1 MSQRFLLETIAQRLE
16 QEEGTLFGQ
25 GRRGVALVY
34 PSPYSVAMSSLG
46 YQTIYR
52 LLNGMPDTHAERAF
66 LPEEGMSGPLLTYES
81 RRPVGDFP
89 VIAFSVSYELEI
101 AGAFQCLASAGVP
114 LLREQRTRH
123 DPWVV
128 MGGPLTFSNPS
139 PLAPFADVVPMGEA
153 EELLAPLLERLL
165 GGLSREEALRA
176 VADVPGYY
184 VPAVHGEA
192 MPAVAQ
198 CDNALLPACSAIIT
212 PNTALSSMF
221 LVEVERG
228 CSRGCTFCVM
238 RRSTNGGMRVVPVDR
253 VLATIPAHARKVGFV
268 GAAVSDHPR
277 IVNIL
282 RAMVESGREVGL
294 SSLRADRL
302 TPEFVELLVRG
313 GYRTLTVASD
323 GASERLRSDME
334 KRIREKHLL
343 RAAEYAGA
351 AGVAQLK
358 NYMMI
363 GVPGETD
370 ADLDELIAF
379 TLQQAKIAGPRVRV
393 SLGIAPFVAKRNTPL
408 DGVPFVGIAEAE
420 RRLER
425 LRRGLMPRVEVRP
438 TSARWAWIE
447 YLLAQG
453 GPEAGLAA
461 LEAWRQ
467 GGSFAAWKRAFKPYN
482 VPVRVARLQARD
494 VVPVA
499 AVVNG

>member
-1 MSQRFLLETIAQRLE
+1 MSQRFLLETIARRLE

-66 LPEEGMSGPLLTYES
+66 LPEEEMSGPLLTYES

-89 VIAFSVSYELEI
+89 LIAFSVSYELEI
-101 AGAFQCLASAGVP
+101 AGVFQCLTSAGVP

-139 PLAPFADVVPMGEA
+139 PLAPFADVIPMGEA

-165 GGLSREEALRA
+165 GGLPRDEALRA
-176 VADVPGYY
+176 VAELPGYY

-212 PNTALSSMF
+212 PNTALSNMF

-334 KRIREKHLL
+334 KRIREKHL
-343 RAAEYAGA
+343 
-351 AGVAQLK
+351 
-358 NYMMI
+358 
-363 GVPGETD
+363 
-370 ADLDELIAF
+370 
-379 TLQQAKIAGPRVRV
+379 
-393 SLGIAPFVAKRNTPL
+393 
-408 DGVPFVGIAEAE
+408 
-420 RRLER
+420 
-425 LRRGLMPRVEVRP
+425 
-438 TSARWAWIE
+438 
-447 YLLAQG
+447 
-453 GPEAGLAA
+453 
-461 LEAWRQ
+461 
-467 GGSFAAWKRAFKPYN
+467 
-482 VPVRVARLQARD
+482 
-494 VVPVA
+494 
-499 AVVNG
+499 